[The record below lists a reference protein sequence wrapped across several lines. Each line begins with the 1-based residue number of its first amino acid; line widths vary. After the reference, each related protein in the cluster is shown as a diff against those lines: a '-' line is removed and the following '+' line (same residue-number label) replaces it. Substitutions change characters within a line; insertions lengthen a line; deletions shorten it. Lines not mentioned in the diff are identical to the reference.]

1 MENHYFDSLIA
12 EMQGLFSEQGFKE
25 TAAGEYKNDKK
36 AIKIEYDEKAQMY
49 RLFMADIKEE
59 GEIEYT
65 EVSAWLFDDSQNE
78 KDAASVGMDFCE
90 TAREKMGVKIVQQTN
105 AQIDLPTFTKDGAY
119 NVTAFAKKVLD
130 VFPALKD
137 NYRDHIAKYGNFLYI
152 EFFGEFLVPEIKNI
166 YRENNKKS
174 VKKVTEMA
182 QNAYVNGDKEVVD
195 ILVAVLAAAVC
206 DDETAKANL
215 VAALG
220 DNTHFIQAVT
230 NFIPSLQKSKKL
242 KSSLL
247 K

>member
-1 MENHYFDSLIA
+1 LENHYFDSLIA

-49 RLFMADIKEE
+49 LLFMADIKEE

-90 TAREKMGVKIVQQTN
+90 TAREKMGVKIVKQTN

-220 DNTHFIQAVT
+220 DNTHFIQVVT

>member
-49 RLFMADIKEE
+49 CLFMADIKEE
-59 GEIEYT
+59 GEIEYA

-90 TAREKMGVKIVQQTN
+90 TAREKMGVKIVKQAN

-166 YRENNKKS
+166 YKENNKKS

-195 ILVAVLAAAVC
+195 VLVAVLAAAVC
-206 DDETAKANL
+206 DDETAKSNL
-215 VAALG
+215 IAALG
-220 DNTHFIQAVT
+220 DNTHFIQAVIS
-230 NFIPSLQKSKKL
+230 FIPSLQKSKKL
-242 KSSLL
+242 KSLL
-247 K
+247 IK